1 MILFFLFVREVIRF
15 AALLP
20 VAFYFRNGSRIL
32 VFVSRERCSHGRVS
46 FANRLLR
53 YIPWQGGKERK
64 RGRVRPARVL
74 LE

>member
-1 MILFFLFVREVIRF
+1 MILLFLFVGEVIRF

-53 YIPWQGGKERK
+53 YIPWQGEKERERK
-64 RGRVRPARVL
+64 RPARVL
-74 LE
+74 LD